1 VNPRNSL
8 ISTLVIGSA
17 LLATGCTTMSTP
29 PAPVVA
35 APAPAAAAAPPPAW
49 QQGRTADQAT
59 SPLAPIAGKLTV
71 TPASDIPLNKL
82 KLPPGFKA
90 EIWATGMPGGR
101 AMAQGDNGKI
111 YLGTRGIGRVYEVSD
126 NGATRSVRTVVDKLN
141 QPAGVEYRK
150 GALYVMAIDKV
161 LRFDGIATN
170 PNATAVDMT
179 AAFNLPKEQHH
190 NWKYIRFGPDDKLY
204 VPFGAPCNIC
214 EQPPEYAQIR
224 RYNPD
229 GSGMEVLARGVRNTV
244 GFDFHPVTKELWFT
258 NHARDWM
265 GDDSP
270 DDTLNKLSGVGQNFG
285 FPYCH
290 VGNIPDKDIK
300 KANPCD
306 GVAQPVAAMGPHVAV
321 MGVHFY
327 TGNMFPAAYKNA
339 MFVARKGSWNRTKK
353 SGYDVVM
360 VTANA
365 DGSNAKTTPFIT
377 GFMDERDNSFWGR
390 PAYMLQMKDGS
401 LLVSD
406 EQLGA
411 IYRISYG
418 G

>member
-101 AMAQGDNGKI
+101 AMVQGDNGKI

-126 NGATRSVRTVVDKLN
+126 NGSARSVRTVIDKLN

-170 PNATAVDMT
+170 PNAAAVDMT

-306 GVAQPVAAMGPHVAV
+306 GVAKPVAAMGPHVAV